1 MRRIAILSL
10 SLVLAAS
17 AGAGEYVRIDGTNVS
32 LRVPEGFELS
42 RDFPGLGRDAD
53 LTSVLVTQLQMPFQ
67 LSRASFSADALARRG
82 VQLHRKAD
90 VEVARRTGELLHATQ
105 RANGIEF
112 RKWLLLFGDERTSV
126 LLTAT
131 TPLDLEAV
139 HQEALVETLSTARWD
154 PNAPVSPTQGLRFRV
169 REVAPLRIVSSAP
182 NAIVLSD
189 PMHGTGRGIP
199 PLVVVGSSLGRV
211 QIANL
216 AVFARERLMQ
226 TVSIEAVEVSSQ
238 TSRSLDGLPG
248 HEIRAVARD
257 VESQRPVHVT
267 QLLATDG
274 EHYYL
279 LQGIADAE
287 NDGAFA
293 SLLERVIDSFAFV
306 E

>member
-1 MRRIAILSL
+1 MEWFLHSL
-10 SLVLAAS
+10 PLFLITM
-17 AGAGEYVRIDGTNVS
+17 EKD
-32 LRVPEGFELS
+32 VPS
-42 RDFPGLGRDAD
+42 SCV
-53 LTSVLVTQLQMPFQ
+53 TSP
-67 LSRASFSADALARRG
+67 A
-82 VQLHRKAD
+82 
-90 VEVARRTGELLHATQ
+90 
-105 RANGIEF
+105 EF
-112 RKWLLLFGDERTSV
+112 Y
-126 LLTAT
+126 
-131 TPLDLEAV
+131 LEAV
-139 HQEALVETLSTARWD
+139 HQEALVKTLSTARWD
-154 PNAPVSPTQGLRFRV
+154 PSAPVSPTEGLRFRV

-189 PMHGTGRGIP
+189 PTHGSGSGIP

-257 VESQRPVHVT
+257 VASQRPVRVT

-274 EHYYL
+274 DHYYL

-287 NDGAFA
+287 NVDAFA
-293 SLLERVIDSFAFV
+293 PLLEQVIDSFALV